1 MPIDIIEELNL
12 IKTNYGKTIQLIA
25 GGGSTIVGQKSTV
38 PLLFSQ
44 KGQINTIEFYSNSKY
59 LNGQRDELS
68 REKPFYNILNGM
80 CDVENAA
87 KDLDTKDISCMS
99 DDGNHYL
106 ESFLLSKDIHVWMKE
121 VNFAKTLNDMRDVHT
136 RYGSLLVKKVIETE
150 EDGSKVLDLQLP
162 EWKNVMT
169 DQVDIIGSAIV
180 ETHYMTAKQLSEKT
194 EWKQDAIKRVLKKL
208 KNLGSSK
215 RVPIYE
221 IRGDFSKATFIKAD
235 GGEPTDADET
245 DYSYQLYYLAG
256 EPVESGKTTYL
267 DATEVLYCE
276 DDTEKVYK
284 YLARKPR
291 AGRAFGVGIFEEGE
305 EAQVWTN
312 DAVLKQFR
320 AMEYTTKVI
329 GQSASKKLKGRNL
342 LTETDDGTILEVEDG
357 KPIQSL
363 TLLPAGGLGQYEQLL
378 ALWFNQLEKTTSGF
392 AMQRGE
398 VTTKNFRLQSM
409 ALGQSSQVFKNLQQ
423 ELGIFVTEIFEDWIM
438 PYLAK
443 KLTVQH
449 ILAYEFSPEELTEI
463 DKNFSTAN
471 ANAKAIEMILAG
483 KIVSPETYAGF
494 LQTYDTAIKQTKGHR
509 FIDIP
514 KNFYKNLKAKVTIN
528 ITGEQKNKAQSLEAL
543 QGVLQ
548 TLAANPSLMQD
559 PVMAPILRQIIELS
573 GANISPTILLGA
585 VQQQKQDQKQQPSKV
600 SESMSYKD
608 APEDVKRQIEQQA
621 GLQPS
626 QMPTQTQPNAQNGQP
641 PQQQPQGRTI
651 PRPMPKKK
659 KLSLVASSR

>member
-1 MPIDIIEELNL
+1 MAQEIIEELNL
-12 IKTNYGKTIQLIA
+12 IKNNYSKTIQLIA
-25 GGGSTIVGQKSTV
+25 GGGSTIVGQKSSV

-44 KGQINTIEFYSNSKY
+44 KGQINTIEFYTNSKY

-87 KDLDTKDISCMS
+87 KDLDTKDISVMS

-106 ESFLLSKDIHVWMKE
+106 ESFLLSKDIQVWMKE
-121 VNFAKTLNDMRDVHT
+121 TSFAKFLNDMRDVHT
-136 RYGSLLVKKVIETE
+136 RYGSVLVKKVIKEQD
-150 EDGSKVLDLQLP
+150 DGSKVLSLELP

-169 DQVDIIGSAIV
+169 DQVDIINSPIV
-180 ETHYMTAKQLSEKT
+180 EIHYMTASQLAKQT
-194 EWKQDAIKRVLKKL
+194 EWNQDAIKRVLKKL
-208 KNLGSSK
+208 KGLGSNK

-221 IRGDFSKATFIKAD
+221 IRGEFSQSIYLNAEGKQYI
-235 GGEPTDADET
+235 PSDET
-245 DYSYQLYYLAG
+245 KYSYQLYYLAG

-276 DDTEKVYK
+276 DNTEKVYK

-342 LTETDDGTILEVEDG
+342 LTETDDGTILEHEDG
-357 KPIQSL
+357 KPITNL
-363 TLLPAGGLGQYEQLL
+363 MLAPAGGLAQYENLIQ
-378 ALWFNQLEKTTSGF
+378 LWFNQLEKTTQGF

-409 ALGQSSQVFKNLQQ
+409 ALGQSWKSFELLQQ
-423 ELGIFVTEIFEDWIM
+423 ELGIFLTEIFEDWIM
-438 PYLAK
+438 PYLARQFS
-443 KLTVQH
+443 TQH
-449 ILAYEFSPEELTEI
+449 ILAYEFSPEELSEI
-463 DKNFSTAN
+463 DKNFSIAN
-471 ANAKAIEMILAG
+471 ANAKAIDLMLQG
-483 KIVSPETYAGF
+483 KIVTPEQYKGF
-494 LQTYDTAIKQTKGHR
+494 LDTYDQIIKQTKGHR

-514 KNFYKNLKAKVTIN
+514 KSFYKNLKAKVTVN
-528 ITGEQKNKAQSLEAL
+528 ITGEQKNKAQAIEAL
-543 QGVLQ
+543 QSVLPLVNDNP
-548 TLAANPSLMQD
+548 TLKNIIIMRL
-559 PVMAPILRQIIELS
+559 IELA
-573 GANISPTILLGA
+573 GANISPVNVSTA
-585 VQQQKQDQKQQPSKV
+585 MAENQKQIPNKV

-608 APEDVKRQIEQQA
+608 VPEDVKRQIEQQA

-626 QMPTQTQPNAQNGQP
+626 QQQPQAQPQ
-641 PQQQPQGRTI
+641 QQQPQGGQI
-651 PRPMPKKK
+651 PQPMPKVAPKAK
-659 KLSLVASSR
+659 KLSLTASSR

>member
-1 MPIDIIEELNL
+1 MISIQEELNL
-12 IKTNYGKTIQLIA
+12 VKTNYGKTIQLIS
-25 GGGSTIVGQKSTV
+25 GGGSTIVGQKSSV

-44 KGQINTIEFYSNSKY
+44 KGQINTIEFYTNSKY

-87 KDLDTKDISCMS
+87 KDLDTKDISVMS

-106 ESFLLSKDIHVWMKE
+106 ESFLISKDIQVWMKE
-121 VNFAKTLNDMRDVHT
+121 TNFAKFLNDMRDVHT
-136 RYGSLLVKKVIETE
+136 RYGSVLVKKVIKEQD
-150 EDGSKVLDLQLP
+150 DGSKSLSLELP

-169 DQVDIIGSAIV
+169 DQVDIINSPIV
-180 ETHYMTAKQLSEKT
+180 EVHYMTVSQLAKKT
-194 EWKQDAIKRVLKKL
+194 EWKQDAIKRILKKL
-208 KNLGSSK
+208 KGLGSNK

-221 IRGDFSKATFIKAD
+221 IRGDFSKSTYINAD
-235 GGEPTDADET
+235 GGKPTESDET
-245 DYSYQLYYLAG
+245 EYSYQLYYLAG

-267 DATEVLYCE
+267 DAIEVLYCE
-276 DDTEKVYK
+276 DNTEKVYK
-284 YLARKPR
+284 YLARKSR

-320 AMEYTTKVI
+320 AMEYTSKVI

-363 TLLPAGGLGQYEQLL
+363 QLLPAGGLGQYENLL
-378 ALWFNQLEKTTSGF
+378 ELWFNQLEKATSGF

-423 ELGIFVTEIFEDWIM
+423 ELGIFLTEIFEDWIM
-438 PYLAK
+438 PYLAT
-443 KLTVQH
+443 KLNKQH

-471 ANAKAIEMILAG
+471 ANAKAIELILSG
-483 KIVSPETYAGF
+483 KIVSPETYNGF
-494 LQTYDTAIKQTKGHR
+494 LQTYDQVVKQTKGHR
-509 FIDIP
+509 FIQIP
-514 KNFYKNLKAKVTIN
+514 KNFYKNLKAKVTVN
-528 ITGEQKNKAQSLEAL
+528 ITGEQKNKAQALESLQA
-543 QGVLQ
+543 VLN

-559 PVMAPILRQIIELS
+559 PVMAPILREIIQLS
-573 GANISPTILLGA
+573 GANISPVILSTG
-585 VQQQKQDQKQQPSKV
+585 VQQQKQDQSKQVSNKV
-600 SESMSYKD
+600 MESMNYKD
-608 APEDVKRQIEQQA
+608 TPDDVKRQIEQQA

-626 QMPTQTQPNAQNGQP
+626 QVQPQVAPNAQNAQ
-641 PQQQPQGRTI
+641 PQQQTQQSGTI
-651 PRPMPKKK
+651 PQPMPKKK